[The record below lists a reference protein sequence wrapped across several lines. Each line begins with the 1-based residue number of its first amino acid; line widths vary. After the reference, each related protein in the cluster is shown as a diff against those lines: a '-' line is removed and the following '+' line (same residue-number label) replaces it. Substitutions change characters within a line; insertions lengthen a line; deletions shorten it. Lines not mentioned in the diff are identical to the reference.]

1 MRCLVCNHTE
11 SRVIDSRPNQDH
23 SQTRRRRTCESCGQR
38 FTTYEVV
45 QENPLLVIKRDG
57 RREEFSAEKI
67 LKSMRRAIPKNAVP
81 QSALEKLV
89 DEISQELESS
99 MIREVPHEVVAELVM
114 EKIYRVDVVAYLRFA
129 SVYKNFTDPKDF
141 LLEVE
146 KLAESRRAPKKAA
159 KGSEEGR

>member
-23 SQTRRRRTCESCGQR
+23 SQIRRRRTCESCGQR

-45 QENPLLVIKRDG
+45 QESPLLVIKRDG
-57 RREEFSAEKI
+57 RREEFSPEKI

-89 DEISQELESS
+89 EEISQELQGSL
-99 MIREVPHEVVAELVM
+99 IREVPHQVVAELVM
-114 EKIYRVDVVAYLRFA
+114 EKLHRVDVVAYLRFA
-129 SVYKNFTDPKDF
+129 SVYKNFTNLRDF
-141 LLEVE
+141 QSELE
-146 KLAESRRAPKKAA
+146 KLADPGQVRKKAG
-159 KGSEEGR
+159 KESEEGR